1 MNPLGKYNNSIQ
13 GPAIGD
19 PIRISSRAPPSRTN
33 FSLKKNKK
41 TQMAK
46 SVLPNGRLK
55 TAVYKR
61 TGDTVGV
68 FTSTRIQI
76 LKTKEEKKNGDIL
89 KTGGI
94 LNSFLFFFFF
104 FLQRNK
110 ITNIFGM
117 NQLLHSGKHG
127 LSPQT
132 PWLTAT
138 SPRLLFSIDG
148 IPLKGQVQLCTSYS
162 EKHSPLCTHNI

>member
-104 FLQRNK
+104 FFTKEQNHQHFWHEPIITQRKTWSVSANALAYCHLPPP
-110 ITNIFGM
+110 II
-117 NQLLHSGKHG
+117 LH
-127 LSPQT
+127 
-132 PWLTAT
+132 
-138 SPRLLFSIDG
+138 
-148 IPLKGQVQLCTSYS
+148 
-162 EKHSPLCTHNI
+162 